1 MFTVQPP
8 QAGLANGVII
18 SYRVRCIPTG
28 DFPSAANV
36 EMMISSASASEEV
49 GGFTP
54 AADYMCF
61 FTASTSAGMGPETTT
76 GLDVTTCKLSHVCKK
91 SCLEFQCFH
100 NAVWP

>member
-1 MFTVQPP
+1 MQPP
-8 QAGLANGVII
+8 QAGLANGVIS

-28 DFPSAANV
+28 DFPSAAGVNV
-36 EMMISSASASEEV
+36 MISSASAEV

-61 FTASTSAGMGPETTT
+61 FAASTSVGMGPETTT
-76 GLDVTTCKLSHVCKK
+76 GLDVTTCKLSHVCKQ

>member
-1 MFTVQPP
+1 MQPP
-8 QAGLANGVII
+8 QAGLANGVIR

-28 DFPSAANV
+28 DFPSAAGVNV
-36 EMMISSASASEEV
+36 MISSASEEV

-61 FTASTSAGMGPETTT
+61 FTAFTSEGMGPETTT
-76 GLDVTTCKLSHVCKK
+76 GLDVTTCKLLQVFMR
-91 SCLEFQCFH
+91 SCLEFHCFH

>member
-1 MFTVQPP
+1 MQPP
-8 QAGLANGVII
+8 QAGLANGVIR
-18 SYRVRCIPTG
+18 SYRVRCIPRD
-28 DFPSAANV
+28 DFPSATGVNV
-36 EMMISSASASEEV
+36 MISSTSASEEV

-61 FTASTSAGMGPETTT
+61 FAASTSAGMGPETTT
-76 GLDVTTCKLSHVCKK
+76 GLDVTTCKLSHVCKR

>member
-8 QAGLANGVII
+8 QAGMANGVIS

-28 DFPSAANV
+28 DFPSAAGV
-36 EMMISSASASEEV
+36 EMMISSASASASAEV

-61 FTASTSAGMGPETTT
+61 FAAFTNEGMGPETST
-76 GLDVTTCKLSHVCKK
+76 GLDFTTCKLSHV
-91 SCLEFQCFH
+91 
-100 NAVWP
+100 